1 MKATKQLI
9 GDEEMALTSPGVQVT
24 VIDESFYTPAEPGTR
39 PLIIVASA
47 ENKTNASGTG
57 VAAGTLK
64 ANAGKVY
71 LLTSQ
76 RDLAET
82 FGDPT
87 FRVDSNNNPIHAGEL
102 NEFGLQAAYSFLG
115 VSNSVFVVR
124 ADIDL
129 NKLQP
134 QADAPD
140 GEPNDGTFW
149 LDSGITVWGAFEW
162 NGAALNAGGQKF
174 TSKTPTVIFDTTK
187 LEDSDDGRRPK
198 SSVGAI
204 GDYAIAV
211 GNDADGPDAG
221 SGADF
226 TGNVLRMFYKTPGNT
241 EAGVTPGDWVHVGT
255 DAWKQSFPAL
265 TGTKI
270 IPVLAPNDEFIIR
283 PYDSDNTALT
293 TIVESTI
300 EVTGSNLDQLVTV
313 INARNLPGVIAAN
326 VNDQLAIYLFGDTDK
341 IEVSNVSGTVLT
353 DLGVAAGSYYAPKVA
368 MSKHT
373 QVPRWKGVV
382 GGAVVSGNTA
392 RPTGSIWIKTTEP
405 NAGARIRVKQYDAGS
420 QTWISKE
427 TSLYDSNESALA
439 DLDASG
445 GGKNIPLNTTYLQ
458 YNIDG
463 DTNPKVTFR
472 LVRRIS
478 APEKATVV
486 TTPIITATTFG
497 ADSTIVKFAMSST
510 QAGTSALS
518 ADKLISFEQASNAT
532 LNAER
537 LAAAINNASVPN
549 VTADV
554 NSRNQ
559 VVITHALGG
568 DIHFGEVDNAATL
581 GLLGLGA
588 NANVYKDRD
597 VHLTHSIIAS
607 GWRPL
612 SVNTDVD
619 TSAYFISSE
628 EPGTTVADGELW
640 YSSVVDE
647 IDLMVH
653 NGEIWVGYLD
663 STSPYYDGNED
674 LQTNPTGPIVAASEP
689 TEQTDGTQLRT
700 GDLWIDTSDLE
711 NYPVIKRYNA
721 ALTTR
726 NKWETLDKSDQ
737 TTENGVLFADAR
749 WGRSGDASEPA
760 LIPDL
765 LTSNYVDFD
774 APDPALY
781 PRGMLLWNTRRS
793 GFNVKKFVRN
803 YVDLNSDNIRYK
815 STFNDVGDRP
825 TSGDSQA
832 DYYPHRWVTESAN
845 QADGSGSF
853 GRKAQRKVVQQ
864 ALQALV
870 NSNQDIR
877 DTEVRNFN
885 LLAAP
890 GYPELIGE
898 MVSLNYDRGLT
909 AFIVGDTPARLTPD
923 ATTLNDWGNNV
934 ALALEDN
941 DKGLVSFD
949 EYLGVFY
956 PWGFTSDNAGR
967 DIAVPPSHMI
977 LRMIALSDQVSY
989 PWFAP
994 AGTRRGGITNATA
1007 VGYVSSEGE
1016 FVSVALNEG
1025 QRDTLYNVKVNPIT
1039 FFVGAGLV
1047 NFGQKTRARN
1057 ASALDRINVARL
1069 VIYLRS
1075 QLNRL
1080 AKPYIF
1086 EPNDKITRDEIKQQ
1100 VESLLLE
1107 LVGQRALYDFLVV
1120 CDESNNT
1127 PNRIDRNELYVD
1139 IAVEPVKAIEF
1150 IYIPVRL
1157 KNTGEIA
1164 GL

>member
-9 GDEEMALTSPGVQVT
+9 GDEEMALTSPGVQVS

-76 RDLAET
+76 RDLDET

-134 QADAPD
+134 QSDAPD

-149 LDSGITVWGAFEW
+149 LDAGITTWGVQEW
-162 NGAALNAGGQKF
+162 NSAALSAGGQKF
-174 TSKTPTVIFDTTK
+174 VSKTPTVIFDSTK
-187 LEDSDDGRRPK
+187 LESSEDGRRPK

-211 GNDADGPDAG
+211 GDDADGPDAG

-226 TGNVLRMFYKTPGNT
+226 TGNVLRLFYKTPGNS
-241 EAGVTPGDWVHVGT
+241 EAGVTAGDWVHVGT
-255 DAWKQSFPAL
+255 DAWKQSFPAVTGANILPNL
-265 TGTKI
+265 T
-270 IPVLAPNDEFIIR
+270 PNNEFIIR
-283 PYDSDNTALT
+283 PYDADNNPLA
-293 TIVESTI
+293 TILEST
-300 EVTGSNLDQLVTV
+300 VTLSGNSVDQLVTV
-313 INARNLPGVIAAN
+313 INALTLPGVIAAN
-326 VNDQLAIYLFGDTDK
+326 LNDQLAIYLSGDTDNVA
-341 IEVSNVSGTVLT
+341 ISNVTGTALT
-353 DLGVAAGSYYAPKVA
+353 DLGISAGTYYSPKVEMA
-368 MSKHT
+368 KHT

-405 NAGARIRVKQYDAGS
+405 NAGARIRVKQYDAGA
-420 QTWISKE
+420 QTWITKE

-439 DLDASG
+439 DLDSSG
-445 GGKNIPLNTTYLQ
+445 GGANIPLNTTYMQ

-478 APEKATVV
+478 AVNGTTVV
-486 TTPIITATTFG
+486 TTPVITSTTFG
-497 ADSTIVKFAMSST
+497 ADSSTVQFTMASS
-510 QAGTSALS
+510 QAGIADLS
-518 ADKLISFEQASNAT
+518 ADKLISFSQAENAT

-537 LAAAINNASVPN
+537 LAAAINNANVPN

-554 NSRNQ
+554 NTRNQ

-568 DIHFGEVDNAATL
+568 DIHFGEIDNPATL
-581 GLLGLGA
+581 GLLGLGL

-597 VHLTHSIIAS
+597 VHSTHSAIAS

-612 SVNTDVD
+612 SVNADVD
-619 TSAYFISSE
+619 SSAYFVSSE

-647 IDLMVH
+647 LDIMVH

-663 STSPYYDGNED
+663 PTSPFYDSDEA

-689 TEQTDGTQLRT
+689 AEQTDGTPLRT

-749 WGRSGDASEPA
+749 WARSGDASEPA

-774 APDPALY
+774 CPDPALY

-803 YVDLNSDNIRYK
+803 YVDLNSDNGRYK
-815 STFNDVGDRP
+815 ATFNNIGDRP

-885 LLAAP
+885 LLACP
-890 GYPELIGE
+890 GYSELIGE
-898 MVSLNYDRGLT
+898 MVSLNYDRGLS
-909 AFIVGDTPARLTPD
+909 AFVVGDTPARLTPD

-941 DKGLVSFD
+941 DQGLVSYD

-967 DIAVPPSHMI
+967 DVAVPPSHMI

-1139 IAVEPVKAIEF
+1139 IAIEPVKAIEF